1 MSILYIMSGCPGSGK
16 TTWANEFMKM
26 HPDVRYVSRDEIR
39 FSMLREDEDY
49 FAHETEVFNKFV
61 GTIAATLIDGFD
73 VIADATHISIASRA
87 KLHNALQKKHLNDND
102 YEIIF
107 VFMNTSISNCIEYN
121 DKRRGRSYV
130 SHSVLRRMHCQTTMP
145 SKNEFSNVKEVW
157 VISNGNLLRQ

>member
-1 MSILYIMSGCPGSGK
+1 MPTLYIMCGCPGSGK
-16 TTWANEFMKM
+16 TTWANEFMKA

-39 FSMLREDEDY
+39 FSMLKENEDY

-61 GTIAATLIDGFD
+61 GTIAATLVDGFD
-73 VIADATHISIASRA
+73 IIADATHISIASRA

-145 SKNEFSNVKEVW
+145 SKDEFPNVKEVW
-157 VISNGNLLRQ
+157 VINNGNLLHQ

>member
-1 MSILYIMSGCPGSGK
+1 MPILYIMSGCPGSGK
-16 TTWANEFMKM
+16 TTWANKFMKV
-26 HPDVRYVSRDEIR
+26 HPDVHYVSRDEIR
-39 FSMLREDEDY
+39 FSMLKEDEDY
-49 FAHETEVFNKFV
+49 FAHEAEVFNKFI

-145 SKNEFSNVKEVW
+145 SKDEFPNVKEVW
-157 VISNGNLLRQ
+157 VINNGNLLH

>member
-1 MSILYIMSGCPGSGK
+1 MPTLYIMSGCPGSGK
-16 TTWANEFMKM
+16 TTWANEFMKT
-26 HPDVRYVSRDEIR
+26 HSDVRYVSRDEIR
-39 FSMLREDEDY
+39 FSMLKEDEDY

-61 GTIAATLIDGFD
+61 DTIAATLIDGFD

-87 KLHNALQKKHLNDND
+87 KLYNALLKKHLNDND

-130 SHSVLRRMHCQTTMP
+130 SHSILRRMHCQTTMP
-145 SKNEFSNVKEVW
+145 SKDEFPNVKEVW
-157 VISNGNLLRQ
+157 VINNGNLLRQ

>member
-157 VISNGNLLRQ
+157 VINQ

>member
-1 MSILYIMSGCPGSGK
+1 MPILYIMCGCPGSGK
-16 TTWANEFMKM
+16 TTWADKFTKEN
-26 HPDVRYVSRDEIR
+26 PDVRYVSRDEIR
-39 FSMLREDEDY
+39 FSMLKEDEYY
-49 FAHETEVFNKFV
+49 FAHETDVFNKFV
-61 GTIAATLIDGFD
+61 GTIAATLVDGFD

-87 KLHNALQKKHLNDND
+87 KLHDALQKKYLNDSD

-145 SKNEFSNVKEVW
+145 SKDEFPNVKEVW